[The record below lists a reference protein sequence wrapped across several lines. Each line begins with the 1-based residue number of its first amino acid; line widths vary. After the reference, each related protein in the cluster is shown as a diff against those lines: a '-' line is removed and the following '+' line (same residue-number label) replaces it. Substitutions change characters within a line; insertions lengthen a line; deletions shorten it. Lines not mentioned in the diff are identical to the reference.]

1 MSILHSRLLLMSV
14 ILGLLSVAANA
25 AETTPGASADQP
37 TPRLDENSR
46 IGHEELLAK
55 KAQGR
60 IDLYFLGDSITRRW
74 GASDPK
80 YALLLANWKKNFFG
94 WNAADF
100 GWGGDTTQNILWRL
114 QAGELDGVN
123 PKVIVLMA
131 GTNNIGQVAPQG
143 NDAAR
148 IADISRGIEAIVAVC
163 RNKAPQAKIILMGI
177 APRNDN
183 IAAMPT
189 IAAINA
195 NLAKLDDGSTVRFLN
210 INDRLAAADGKLY
223 PGMTDP
229 DQLHF
234 ALPAYQIWADALA
247 PLLTE
252 FLGPRAT
259 VDHAPPPTSD
269 PSSRVH

>member
-1 MSILHSRLLLMSV
+1 MSILLSRLALMSV
-14 ILGLLSVAANA
+14 ALGLLSPALYAA
-25 AETTPGASADQP
+25 SDQP
-37 TPRLDENSR
+37 SPRLDENSR

-55 KAQGR
+55 KTQGK
-60 IDLYFLGDSITRRW
+60 IDVYFLGDSITRRW
-74 GASDPK
+74 GTSDSK
-80 YALLLANWKKNFFG
+80 YAPLLANWKKNFFG

-143 NDAAR
+143 NDEAR
-148 IADISRGIEAIVAVC
+148 IADISRGIEALVTVC
-163 RNKAPQAKIILMGI
+163 RQKAPQAKIILMGI
-177 APRNDN
+177 TPRNDN
-183 IAAMPT
+183 MAVMPT
-189 IAAINA
+189 ITAINA
-195 NLAKLDDGSTVRFLN
+195 KIAKLDDGLTIRFLN
-210 INDRLAAADGKLY
+210 INDRLADASGKLY

-229 DQLHF
+229 DQLHL

-252 FLGPRAT
+252 FLGPRAA

-269 PSSRVH
+269 PSSRAH